1 MIPHTL
7 ATLLRAVA
15 QRRRL
20 AALLHGAAL
29 GGTATLVLAL
39 LFRDAL
45 TPVGMLMLWWT
56 LAAAGALLAWAR
68 LDRSSRVDADRIE
81 QVVPAAQNLV
91 RTAVEL
97 QEQGIATDIA
107 ARVFHDADRRIQAVR
122 AAQVQPLARV
132 TALSALPVLGLVLVA
147 AWRPISAGFT
157 AMRPGA
163 ASAVPTLGAL
173 QLAVRPPS
181 YTGYPA
187 TTVALPEQLDVLAGS
202 TLQLSGRIGNGAVII
217 SHGGGTD
224 TVRGAGLAA
233 SPELVVTGDAVITLT
248 PVGDDGRTGARH
260 LLAVRVRDD
269 AAPRV
274 RIAAP
279 ARDLRVADGDRRLE
293 VAIEASDDIALQSL
307 ALRFTRV
314 RGAGEQFAF
323 VEGDAM
329 LDITRDSSDRWRAR
343 ATLRLDTLR
352 LEPGDVVVYR
362 AIVRDTRPGTV
373 PTESETY
380 LVEVTAPGAD
390 AVEGFAAD
398 EDQDRYGLSQAMV
411 ILRTERLLAGLATM
425 SADEQRRTALTL
437 AAEQRS
443 VRAEFVFMMGGEL
456 ADDANDHAGHMHL
469 NEEAEAEAED
479 DILAGRLANQGRLEM
494 TRAIRAMSTAA
505 QLLTAGSIRE
515 ALVEERRALVSLE
528 RALSRSRF
536 ILRALNTRERVDP
549 ARRLTGNAAG
559 VASITARAALRPATP
574 TAVALT
580 DASALLMRHA
590 AGERITVAE
599 VEAVV
604 RTAQRLLAAFPGDT
618 TVRNAAESML
628 RDLHPDVAVEQRR
641 RTSASALVVLGSIVR
656 AQIPMSTAHPAP
668 LGWRGM
674 GGGDR

>member
-1 MIPHTL
+1 MTPHTL
-7 ATLLRAVA
+7 AALLRAVA

-20 AALLHGAAL
+20 AALLSGTTLGGAA
-29 GGTATLVLAL
+29 TFVLAV
-39 LFRDAL
+39 LFRSAL

-56 LAAAGALLAWAR
+56 LAAAGALIGWAR
-68 LDRSSRVDADRIE
+68 LNRSSRVDADRIE
-81 QVVPAAQNLV
+81 QVVPTAQNLV

-97 QEQGIATDIA
+97 REHGVATDIA
-107 ARVFHDADRRIQAVR
+107 KRVFHDADQRVR
-122 AAQVQPLARV
+122 GVRPALVVPLGRV
-132 TALSALPVLGLVLVA
+132 TALAALPVLSLAVVV
-147 AWRPISAGFT
+147 AWRPITVVFE
-157 AMRPGA
+157 
-163 ASAVPTLGAL
+163 
-173 QLAVRPPS
+173 AVRPGSASAAPTLNELRLS
-181 YTGYPA
+181 VRPPAYTGYPT

-202 TLQLSGRIGNGAVII
+202 TLQLSGRIGGGAVIM
-217 SHGGGTD
+217 SHSNGSD
-224 TVRGAGLAA
+224 TVRGERLAA
-233 SPELVVTGDAVITLT
+233 SPELVVTDDALITLT
-248 PVGDDGRTGARH
+248 PLGDDGRTGARR
-260 LLAVRVRDD
+260 LIAVRVRDD

-279 ARDLRVADGDRRLE
+279 ARDLRIADGDRQLE

-329 LDITRDSSDRWRAR
+329 LSITRDSSDRWRAR

-362 AIVRDTRPGTV
+362 AIARDARPGTV

-380 LVEVTAPGAD
+380 LVEVSAPGAD

-411 ILRTERLLAGLATM
+411 ILRTERLLAGLDAM
-425 SADEQRRTALTL
+425 SADEQRRAALTL

-494 TRAIRAMSTAA
+494 TRAIRAMSAAA
-505 QLLTAGSIRE
+505 QLLTAGTLRE

-559 VASITARAALRPATP
+559 VASTTSRAALRPATP
-574 TAVALT
+574 TAAALT
-580 DASALLMRHA
+580 DASALLVRHA
-590 AGERITVAE
+590 AGESISVTE

-604 RTAQRLLAAFPGDT
+604 RAAQRLLAAFPGDT
-618 TVRNAAESML
+618 AVRSAAESML
-628 RDLHPDVAVEQRR
+628 RDLHPDVDAAQRR
-641 RTSASALVVLGSIVR
+641 ATSAKALVVLGGIVR
-656 AQIPMSTAHPAP
+656 ARIPMSTARPTP
-668 LGWRGM
+668 LGWRVM
-674 GGGDR
+674 GGGER